1 MAINFTFL
9 VKTVILK
16 LVFMLHKE
24 VAICSLFIYLCLFI
38 SDNIHSLWGVSQIII
53 NDRLWFLIGTLQLI
67 IKSTPTQQPPKEK
80 LTRSLSQWVT
90 ELWVWPISCREND
103 NKIDDIF
110 LCWFLFSDFL
120 RWDPKK
126 NQPFKFDTF
135 KANKHNSSHFTSLH
149 LSLLMN
155 LFWIVPPFPK

>member
-1 MAINFTFL
+1 M
-9 VKTVILK
+9 
-16 LVFMLHKE
+16 
-24 VAICSLFIYLCLFI
+24 FIYLCLFI
-38 SDNIHSLWGVSQIII
+38 SDNIHSLWGVSHIII
-53 NDRLWFLIGTLQLI
+53 CNDRLWFLIGTLQLI

-120 RWDPKK
+120 RWNPKMVFCYQNCSDLLWEKIVLVIEKKIWNSRLKAKNFQKIWDP
-126 NQPFKFDTF
+126 
-135 KANKHNSSHFTSLH
+135 
-149 LSLLMN
+149 
-155 LFWIVPPFPK
+155 